1 MENKISKKI
10 GKAVIGF
17 FIVAVTTS
25 VFAIPPNCTIHSTCV
40 GDVCADVEICVNL

>member
-25 VFAIPPNCTIHSTCV
+25 GFAFSSNCTIHSTCV
-40 GDVCADVEICVNL
+40 GDQCAHVKICTN